1 MQAQLPSNKFLL
13 IAAVLSIIAAALHIA
28 IIIGGPD
35 WYRFFGA
42 GEAMAKMAEAGEL
55 QPTLIT
61 IGIATVLFSW
71 GFYALSAAGK
81 APRLL
86 LIRTALVVITT
97 IYLLRGLSVLF
108 IAPFNTEFQ
117 SSFWIWSSA
126 ICTFYGLA
134 YAIGT
139 WQQWPYLS
147 SKG

>member
-1 MQAQLPSNKFLL
+1 MRTPLPNNKFLL
-13 IAAVLSIIAAALHIA
+13 MAAVLSMVAAVLHIA

-71 GFYALSAAGK
+71 GFYALSASGK
-81 APRLL
+81 APRMP

-147 SKG
+147 IKG